1 MNIHTTS
8 EIATLFPSIVI
19 LNAQASNS
27 KSESTNILAITPTT
41 SFLDVISLFPR
52 AILLPIHVITS
63 NTIST
68 ASSVIISGLT
78 PTYSMYATTVVK
90 PANLASD
97 TVSDVMCLCLYVY
110 EIDEQCIPQSI
121 IVSYFTDTDNYFGI
135 EQYHHFNPDNTY
147 SDDKW
152 VEIDKEEFETHFNIV
167 QDKITKSINSDL
179 KK

>member
-1 MNIHTTS
+1 MNREDIVKELNELQSRISDARTRLDKFDFEEKFNS
-8 EIATLFPSIVI
+8 VSKYLGKYYKEDDELFKTHI
-19 LNAQASNS
+19 
-27 KSESTNILAITPTT
+27 
-41 SFLDVISLFPR
+41 R
-52 AILLPIHVITS
+52 
-63 NTIST
+63 
-68 ASSVIISGLT
+68 
-78 PTYSMYATTVVK
+78 
-90 PANLASD
+90 
-97 TVSDVMCLCLYVY
+97 CLYVY